1 MSNMNK
7 LMVDV
12 KVGET
17 LYVGQSAIKLTQKSG
32 QVARLEV
39 TANPETEIRVPKH
52 IARMSVLQNNG
63 VQHG

>member
-1 MSNMNK
+1 
-7 LMVDV
+7 MVDI

-17 LYVGQSAIKLTQKSG
+17 LQVGTATIKLTQKSG

-39 TANPETEIRVPKH
+39 TAGSDTEIRVPKH

-63 VQHG
+63 VHHGQHAV